1 MAFENWGDPETIV
14 SILTALSGF
23 IAAIGVV
30 IHKNKD
36 KSWKEIFP
44 EIAKAALKN
53 KEKKQKKKL
62 KKTK

>member
-1 MAFENWGDPETIV
+1 MAFDNWGDPETVV

-36 KSWKEIFP
+36 KNWKEIFP
-44 EIAKAALKN
+44 EIAKLALNN
-53 KEKKQKKKL
+53 KEKKQTKKA
-62 KKTK
+62 KKSK